1 MKVFYL
7 ISSFGTVY
15 LMYLKFKAT
24 YDKNHDTFRVE
35 FLLIPAIALSL
46 LINHEFEVVEVK
58 LLNFLN
64 KIFFFK
70 HYVINLLSRF
80 FGHFQYS

>member
-1 MKVFYL
+1 MKIFYL

-24 YDKNHDTFRVE
+24 YDKAHDTFRVE

-46 LINHEFEVVEVK
+46 VINHEFEVVEVTNTQ
-58 LLNFLN
+58 LL
-64 KIFFFK
+64 
-70 HYVINLLSRF
+70 
-80 FGHFQYS
+80 